1 MEKEE
6 QKKTT
11 RQRKPK
17 ILVPIDASEA
27 SDLVVKRTGQFMKLT
42 GYEFN
47 LTILH
52 VVEDVAHFEDV
63 PKTPVYEEKVKNAK
77 AILAKA
83 EKKLKEHGIDSE
95 TKMAIGPVAAEI
107 LRIAEEGKYNGIWVG
122 SRGYGGIK
130 RMLLGSVAD
139 NVIRHA
145 HCSVVV
151 VR

>member
-1 MEKEE
+1 MEKEA
-6 QKKTT
+6 QKKT
-11 RQRKPK
+11 RQRKPR
-17 ILVPIDASEA
+17 ILVPIDASES

-42 GYEFN
+42 GYEFD
-47 LTILH
+47 LTLLH
-52 VVEDVAHFEDV
+52 VVEDVAHFDDV
-63 PKTPVYEEKVKNAK
+63 PKTPVYQEK
-77 AILAKA
+77 
-83 EKKLKEHGIDSE
+83 EKKARALLDNAQKDLKKHGVESE
-95 TKMAIGPVAAEI
+95 TRMAIGPVAAEI
-107 LRIAEEGKYNGIWVG
+107 LRIAEEGRYNGIWVG

>member
-1 MEKEE
+1 MENEG
-6 QKKTT
+6 QKRKA
-11 RQRKPK
+11 RQRKPRM
-17 ILVPIDASEA
+17 LVPIDASQV
-27 SDLVVKRTGQFMKLT
+27 SDLVIKRTGQFIKLT
-42 GYEFN
+42 GYEFD

-63 PKTPVYEEKVKNAK
+63 PKTPVYEEKVKK
-77 AILAKA
+77 AQALLVKA
-83 EKKLKEHGIDSE
+83 QKNLKDHGVDSE
-95 TKMAIGPVAAEI
+95 AKMAIGPVAAEI

>member
-1 MEKEE
+1 MEKEGQE
-6 QKKTT
+6 KKA

-17 ILVPIDASEA
+17 ILVPIDASEI
-27 SDLVVKRTGQFMKLT
+27 SDLVVKRTGQFIKLT
-42 GYEFN
+42 GYEFD

-63 PKTPVYEEKVKNAK
+63 PKTPVYEEKVKKSQAVLEK
-77 AILAKA
+77 AQRD
-83 EKKLKEHGIDSE
+83 LKGHGIDCD
-95 TKMAIGPVAAEI
+95 TKMTIGPIAAEV
-107 LRIAEEGKYNGIWVG
+107 LRVAEEGKYNGIWIG